1 MWLPEA
7 RGKAPSRRGS
17 GRWSPR
23 QEADARRPT
32 EAGCTGAACLVWNG
46 RARGRASWRPPSL
59 SDATGLVLARTDEQ
73 QKCLAEL
80 EMSYPYTLSEPLYT
94 KQGEPDP
101 PSYKYQAGP
110 DGGLVPVRQS
120 RELQSFGTG
129 SETAPAPRYVESS
142 ADYRGGF
149 GFGGKDFAHRGSRL
163 CAVCLVGTAGV
174 IAGLVV

>member
-1 MWLPEA
+1 
-7 RGKAPSRRGS
+7 
-17 GRWSPR
+17 
-23 QEADARRPT
+23 
-32 EAGCTGAACLVWNG
+32 
-46 RARGRASWRPPSL
+46 
-59 SDATGLVLARTDEQ
+59 
-73 QKCLAEL
+73 
-80 EMSYPYTLSEPLYT
+80 MSYPYTLSEPLYT

-149 GFGGKDFAHRGSRL
+149 GSGGKDFAHRGSRL